1 MRVLITG
8 SAGFLGR
15 SFVRRLLLDGHEL
28 TTVDL
33 DGSGSSI
40 YADALDVFS
49 AYGTYD
55 LVIHAAAHVGG
66 RTVIESRPGY
76 LAARNAHL
84 DAACF
89 TWALRTRPG
98 CLVYLSS
105 SAAYPVALQG
115 ETMESF
121 SQVPGQ
127 SPVTHAGAR
136 PLREDDIDLDDLR
149 SPDQS
154 YGMTKLLGE
163 RMSRDAAAE
172 GVPRV
177 LVVRPFSG
185 YGTDQALTYPFPAMI
200 NRAVKREDPFEVWG
214 DGEQVRDFIHVD
226 DIVGAVLAAVDQ
238 GVAGPVNICSGYGVS
253 MGQLARRIID
263 LVPEFED
270 YQPEIRFLPDAP
282 RGVHYRV
289 GHAARMATFY
299 RPKVRLAEGIR
310 RALDGQL

>member
-15 SFVRRLLLDGHEL
+15 AFTRRLLRAGHAL
-28 TTVDL
+28 TTIDL

-40 YADALDVFS
+40 YPDALELFRGG
-49 AYGTYD
+49 GTYD

-66 RTVIESRPGY
+66 RSDIESRPAY
-76 LAARNAHL
+76 LAARNAEL

-89 TWALRTRPG
+89 AWALRTRPG

-105 SAAYPVALQG
+105 SAAYPIALQG
-115 ETMESF
+115 PTLESF

-127 SPVTHAGAR
+127 PPVTHVGAR
-136 PLREDDIDLDDLR
+136 PLRESDIDLDHIR
-149 SPDQS
+149 PPDQS
-154 YGMTKLLGE
+154 YGFVKLLGE

-185 YGTDQALTYPFPAMI
+185 YGTDQATSYPFPAMI
-200 NRAVKREDPFEVWG
+200 ERARKRADPFEVWG
-214 DGEQVRDFIHVD
+214 DGTQVRDFVHVD
-226 DIVGAVLAAVDQ
+226 DIVGAVLAAVGQ
-238 GVAGPVNICSGYGVS
+238 GVAGPVNICTGHGLT
-253 MGQLARRIID
+253 MGELARRIID
-263 LVPEFED
+263 MVPETDD
-270 YQPEIRFLPDAP
+270 YQPEIRFLPDQP
-282 RGVHYRV
+282 SGVAYRV
-289 GHAARMATFY
+289 GHPGQMARFY
-299 RPKVRLAEGIR
+299 RPQVTLSQGIL

>member
-15 SFVRRLLLDGHEL
+15 AFVRRLLRDGYEL
-28 TTVDL
+28 TTVDV

-40 YADALDVFS
+40 YPDALELFRGG
-49 AYGTYD
+49 GTYD

-66 RTVIESRPGY
+66 RTDIESRPAY
-76 LAARNAHL
+76 LAARNAEL

-89 TWALRTRPG
+89 AWALRTRPG

-105 SAAYPVALQG
+105 SAAYPIALQG

-127 SPVTHAGAR
+127 PPVTHVGAR
-136 PLREDDIDLDDLR
+136 PLRESDIDLDHIR
-149 SPDQS
+149 PPDQS
-154 YGMTKLLGE
+154 YGLVKLLGE

-185 YGTDQALTYPFPAMI
+185 YGTDQATSYPFPAMI
-200 NRAVKREDPFEVWG
+200 ERARKRVDVFDVWG
-214 DGEQVRDFIHVD
+214 DGEQVRDLIHVD
-226 DIVGAVLAAVDQ
+226 DIVGGVLAAVEQ
-238 GVAGPVNICSGYGVS
+238 GIDGPVNLCSGHGVT
-253 MGQLARRIID
+253 MGELARRIID
-263 LVPEFED
+263 MVPEHED
-270 YQPEIRFLPDAP
+270 YQPEIRFVTDAP
-282 RGVHYRV
+282 RGVAYRV
-289 GHAARMATFY
+289 GNAAAMAKFY
-299 RPKVRLAEGIR
+299 RPRVRLSQGIA